1 MAQRRLLALAL
12 MLTLVVPI
20 AWLSW
25 ALLTN
30 DRNRA
35 AQTLLERDL
44 LTLSVSWRATQLLQ
58 RNSVVTYFEEYVR
71 DDPRT
76 LALLQAAQDPE
87 QTDLARLHLF
97 RHLSPAYARL
107 VERGVRQF
115 HFHRPNGDSF
125 LRFHHPARFG
135 DNLLA
140 VRASIQR
147 ANTELESVFGFEV
160 GRVVSGYRSLFP
172 IIDAQGS
179 HLGSVELS
187 LPFKVLMDELQAL
200 MPQVSFQLL
209 LLAQRQRRI
218 LFDEQQ
224 SLYEAWPASERFL
237 VEDPHR
243 LRSDSPAPLPD
254 PIPQVIKSLG
264 EHPALLTHLHQGT
277 EQAFRLQAAGR
288 DYAVLQ
294 TPIIDPAGEQIGLLL
309 AYVDEPGLT
318 ALDQAFQLRL
328 ILVGVVLA
336 VLSLILLWLLW
347 VLDQR
352 LSERNRLQVI
362 TDTLGQGLYLT
373 DAKARIIRMN
383 PHGRALLD
391 YPESALL
398 GASAHDLFHRHQGN
412 AFESDTSCPILA
424 TVRAGREYRAETRF
438 RRADGQLL
446 DVFVVSRPLLREDQ
460 YVGAVT
466 LFEDIGERKQAECA
480 LAESRQRLANIIWGT
495 GVGTWE
501 WNLQTGETRFNE
513 RWAEI
518 IGYRLE
524 ELEPV
529 SIDTWLR
536 LSHPEDLAESQAALA
551 RHFAGETDHYEAEV
565 RVRHRSGDWI
575 CVLDRGRVITRT
587 PDGQPEWIV
596 GTHLD
601 ITARKRAELAV
612 RQTTRL
618 LQAALESS
626 PSGILIAEA
635 PEQRIRFANRPALE
649 LLAIEPNRL
658 SGPSVLGLSN
668 HDADWQVLHPDGQP
682 MLVQERPLTRA
693 MNQGET
699 VTGEEAILVG
709 VDGRQRWVS
718 LSAAPIKDDDG
729 RISAGI
735 VVLSD
740 ISAQK
745 EVQHQL
751 QRSAHY
757 DALTGL
763 PNRVL
768 LSDRLEQAMA
778 RSRRSGYRLAV
789 AFIDLDEFKPVNDEY
804 GHAIGDQLLITLA
817 RRMRDCLRGVDT
829 LARLG
834 GDEFVAV
841 LCDLADASDA
851 QVLVERLL
859 EALSAPV
866 QLQAQINL
874 RLSGSI
880 GLTLYPQPLE
890 QDVDQLLH
898 QADQAMYQAKLKGR
912 NAWCLFAGATTSP
925 AINALELEHRSEPAR
940 ADAPHTV

>member
-1 MAQRRLLALAL
+1 MPLGLQPSEVARRRLLGLAL
-12 MLTLVVPI
+12 MIGVMVPI

-25 ALLTN
+25 TLLIT

-44 LTLSVSWRATQLLQ
+44 LTLSVSWQATQTLQ
-58 RNSVVTYFEEYVR
+58 RNSVATYFQEHVQ

-76 LALLQAAQDPE
+76 LALLQAAQDPA
-87 QTDLARLHLF
+87 QTERARLHLF
-97 RHLSPAYARL
+97 RHLSPTYERL

-140 VRASIQR
+140 VRDSIRQ
-147 ANTELESVFGFEV
+147 ANTELEPVFGFEV

-172 IIDAQGS
+172 IIDTQGR

-187 LPFKVLMDELQAL
+187 LPFKVLLNELQAL
-200 MPQVSFQLL
+200 MPKISFQLL
-209 LLAQRQRRI
+209 LLAQRQRAI
-218 LFDEQQ
+218 LFEEQQ
-224 SLYEAWPASERFL
+224 SLYEPWPASERFL

-243 LRSDSPAPLPD
+243 LRPDSPAPLPD
-254 PIPQVIKSLG
+254 SIAQVIEALA
-264 EHPALLTHLHQGT
+264 EQPALLARLHQGS

-294 TPIIDPAGEQIGLLL
+294 TPLIDPAGAQVGLLL

-318 ALDQAFQLRL
+318 ALDQAFQRRL
-328 ILVGVVLA
+328 ILVWVVLA
-336 VLSLILLWLLW
+336 LLSLILLWLLR
-347 VLDQR
+347 VLDER

-373 DAKARIIRMN
+373 DAEARIIRIN
-383 PHGRALLD
+383 PHGCALLG
-391 YPESALL
+391 YPESILL
-398 GASAHDLFHRHQGN
+398 DANAHELFHRHEEN
-412 AFESDTSCPILA
+412 AFAAKASCPILSS
-424 TVRAGREYRAETRF
+424 VRAGREYRAETRF
-438 RRADGQLL
+438 RRADGQLF
-446 DVFVVSRPLLREDQ
+446 DVFVVSRPLLRDGA

-466 LFEDIGERKQAECA
+466 LFEDIGERKQAERA

-495 GVGTWE
+495 DVGTWE
-501 WNLQTGETRFNE
+501 WNLQTGETRFND
-513 RWAEI
+513 RWAEM

-529 SIDTWLR
+529 SIETWR
-536 LSHPEDLAESQAALA
+536 RVAHPEDLAESQTALA
-551 RHFAGETDHYEAEV
+551 QHFAGERDHYEAEV
-565 RVRHRSGDWI
+565 RVHHRSGEWI
-575 CVLDRGRVITRT
+575 CVLDRGRLLTRT
-587 PDGQPEWIV
+587 LDGEPEWLV

-612 RQTTRL
+612 QQTTRL

-635 PEQRIRFANRPALE
+635 PHKRIRFANRPALE
-649 LLAIEPNRL
+649 LLAIAPARL
-658 SGPSVLGLSN
+658 SDASPLALFN
-668 HDADWQVLHPDGQP
+668 HDAHWQVLRADGQP
-682 MLVQERPLTRA
+682 MPLQERPLTRA
-693 MNQGET
+693 MTQDET
-699 VTGEEAILVG
+699 VTGEEVILVG

-718 LSAAPIKDDDG
+718 LSAAPIKDDEG

-735 VVLSD
+735 VVLAD

-745 EVQHQL
+745 AVQDQL

-768 LSDRLEQAMA
+768 LTDRLEQAMA
-778 RSRRSGYRLAV
+778 RAQRSGHRLAL
-789 AFIDLDEFKPVNDEY
+789 AFIDLDEFKPVNDQY
-804 GHAIGDQLLITLA
+804 GHAAGDQLLITLA
-817 RRMRDCLRGVDT
+817 RRMRACLRGVDT

-834 GDEFVAV
+834 GDEFVAL
-841 LCDLADASDA
+841 LCDLADDADA
-851 QVLVERLL
+851 QVLIERLL
-859 EALSAPV
+859 AALSSEVTLGEARV
-866 QLQAQINL
+866 
-874 RLSGSI
+874 RVSGSI
-880 GLTLYPQPLE
+880 GLTFYPQPLA
-890 QDVDQLLH
+890 QDAEQLLH

-912 NAWCLFAGATTSP
+912 NAWCLFEGSA
-925 AINALELEHRSEPAR
+925 
-940 ADAPHTV
+940 

>member
-1 MAQRRLLALAL
+1 MPLGLQPLEVARRRLLALAL
-12 MLTLVVPI
+12 MIGVVVP
-20 AWLSW
+20 L
-25 ALLTN
+25 ALLSYALLAT

-35 AQTLLERDL
+35 EQTLLERNL
-44 LTLSVSWRATQLLQ
+44 LLLSVSWQATQLLQ
-58 RNSVVTYFEEYVR
+58 RNSVETYFQEYVQ

-76 LALLQAAQDPE
+76 LALLRAARDPA
-87 QTDLARLHLF
+87 QTDRARLHLL
-97 RHLSPAYARL
+97 RHLSPAYERL

-140 VRASIQR
+140 VRASIRR
-147 ANTELESVFGFEV
+147 ANTDLEPVFGFEV

-172 IIDAQGS
+172 IIDARGR

-187 LPFKVLMDELQAL
+187 LPFKVLLDELQAL
-200 MPQVSFQLL
+200 MPQHAFQLL
-209 LLAQRQRRI
+209 LLAQRQRAI
-218 LFDEQQ
+218 LFEEQQ
-224 SLYEAWPASERFL
+224 GLYEAWPASDRFL

-254 PIPQVIKSLG
+254 SITQVIEALG
-264 EHPALLTHLHQGT
+264 QQPALLARLHQGT
-277 EQAFRLQAAGR
+277 EQAFRLRAAGR

-294 TPIIDPAGEQIGLLL
+294 TPIIDPADEQIGLLL
-309 AYVDEPGLT
+309 AYVEEPGLT
-318 ALDQAFQLRL
+318 ALDQAFQGRL

-336 VLSLILLWLLW
+336 LLSLILLWLLQA
-347 VLDQR
+347 LGQR

-362 TDTLGQGLYLT
+362 TETLGQGLYLT
-373 DAKARIIRMN
+373 DAKARIIRIN
-383 PHGRALLD
+383 PHGRALLG
-391 YPESALL
+391 YPESILL
-398 GASAHDLFHRHQGN
+398 GAHAHDLFHYHQEN
-412 AFESDTSCPILA
+412 AFTAEASCPILT

-438 RRADGQLL
+438 RRADGQLF
-446 DVFVVSRPLLREDQ
+446 DVLVVSRPLLRKGD

-466 LFEDIGERKQAECA
+466 LFEDIGERKQAERA
-480 LAESRQRLANIIWGT
+480 LVESRQRLANIIWGT

-501 WNLQTGETRFNE
+501 WNLQTGETHLNE
-513 RWAEI
+513 RWAEM

-529 SIDTWLR
+529 SIETWR
-536 LSHPEDLAESQAALA
+536 RVAHPEDLAESEAAFA
-551 RHFAGETDHYEAEV
+551 RHFAGERDHYEAEV
-565 RVRHRSGDWI
+565 RIRHRSGEWI
-575 CVLDRGRVITRT
+575 CVLDRGRLLTRT
-587 PDGQPEWIV
+587 LDGEPEWIV

-635 PEQRIRFANRPALE
+635 PESRIRFANRPALE
-649 LLAIEPNRL
+649 LLAIAPARL
-658 SGPSVLGLSN
+658 ADASPLALSN
-668 HDADWQVLHPDGQP
+668 HDADWQVLRPDGQP
-682 MLVQERPLTRA
+682 MALQERPLTRA
-693 MNQGET
+693 MTEGET
-699 VTGEEAILVG
+699 VTGEEVILVG

-718 LSAAPIKDDDG
+718 LSAAPIKDDED

-735 VVLSD
+735 VVLAD

-745 EVQHQL
+745 AVQHRL

-768 LSDRLEQAMA
+768 LTDRLEQAMA
-778 RSRRSGYRLAV
+778 RSQRSGDRLAL
-789 AFIDLDEFKPVNDEY
+789 AFIDLDRFKPVNDQY
-804 GHAIGDQLLITLA
+804 GHAAGDQLLVTLA
-817 RRMRDCLRGVDT
+817 RRMRECLRGMDT

-834 GDEFVAV
+834 GDEFVAL
-841 LCDLADASDA
+841 LCDLADEADA
-851 QVLVERLL
+851 RVLVERLL
-859 EALSAPV
+859 AALSSEVTLGEARV
-866 QLQAQINL
+866 
-874 RLSGSI
+874 RVGGSI
-880 GLTLYPQPLE
+880 GLTFYPQPLARDAE
-890 QDVDQLLH
+890 QLLH

-912 NAWCLFAGATTSP
+912 NAWCLFEGSA
-925 AINALELEHRSEPAR
+925 
-940 ADAPHTV
+940 